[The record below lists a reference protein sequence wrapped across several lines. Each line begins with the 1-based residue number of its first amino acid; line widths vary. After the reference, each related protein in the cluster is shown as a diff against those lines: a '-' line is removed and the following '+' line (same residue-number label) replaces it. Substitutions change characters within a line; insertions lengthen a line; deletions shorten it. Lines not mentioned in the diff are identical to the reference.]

1 MPQTALVALD
11 FLTLHVRTATYSLS
25 FPYFLAQ
32 TPCLC
37 DDTTDFAAPRPR
49 TRAHELHYPA
59 VLTHADPLA
68 IPQILPVAQAPH
80 RAYFAPGRGSKRML
94 YTNCRTMQL
103 AAWSV
108 FVKPSLA
115 GKPKICESAPLEE
128 QLTLDF
134 MTGDCFPHY
143 SAWYREIL

>member
-108 FVKPSLA
+108 FVKPSFA
-115 GKPKICESAPLEE
+115 GKPKIGESPPAKMEP
-128 QLTLDF
+128 TRPWK
-134 MTGDCFPHY
+134 TRDCFPRDTASY
-143 SAWYREIL
+143 